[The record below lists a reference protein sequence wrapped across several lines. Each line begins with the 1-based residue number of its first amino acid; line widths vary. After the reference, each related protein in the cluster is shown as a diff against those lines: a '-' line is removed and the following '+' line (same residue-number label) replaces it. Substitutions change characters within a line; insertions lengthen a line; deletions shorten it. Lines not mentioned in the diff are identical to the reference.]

1 MYSSGLEKLGFV
13 NGVGPAPPTRPRIT
27 LDGATYYTDGL
38 RAVVF
43 FATRP
48 RSLSDVDFLEWVP
61 YLEEPDTR
69 QTGATGNAS
78 Q

>member
-1 MYSSGLEKLGFV
+1 MAS
-13 NGVGPAPPTRPRIT
+13 PTRPRTT
-27 LDGATYYTDGL
+27 LDGATYQTDGL

-48 RSLSDVDFLEWVP
+48 RSLSDVELLDWVP
-61 YLEEPDTR
+61 YLDEPDTR
-69 QTGATGNAS
+69 QPGATGDAR